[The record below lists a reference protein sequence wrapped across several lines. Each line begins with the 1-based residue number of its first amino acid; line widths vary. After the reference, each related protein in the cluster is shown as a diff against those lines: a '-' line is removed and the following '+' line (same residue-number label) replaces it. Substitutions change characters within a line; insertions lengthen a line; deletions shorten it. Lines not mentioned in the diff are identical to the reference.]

1 MPTSLIE
8 GYSLLAID
16 IGSTT
21 TRAIY
26 FDVVEERYR
35 FIGMGQSPTTVG
47 APYRDAGIGVRQ
59 AIANLQDLVGRPFLD
74 DEQRLI
80 MPSSPEAGA
89 GVDMVVGTLSA
100 GPVLKVA
107 LVGLL
112 EDVSLASA
120 QQLVRS
126 TYGRVVETIG
136 LNDRRKPHEQ
146 IDSVTRHMPD
156 VVIFSGGTEGGAT
169 RSVQKLLEMVG
180 LTCYVTPAEKRPAI
194 LYAGNSKLADEVK
207 KSLRGLSP
215 AVHISPNIRPSLDVE
230 DTNPALR
237 TLATIYA
244 ESRRRQVNGVEE
256 LNGWT
261 GGVLLPTAYARG
273 RMIRFLGKLLQE
285 DARGVLGIDVGASSV
300 TVATSF
306 EGGLN
311 LGVMPYLG
319 LGEPLQHFAKHTSL
333 PEIMRWLPIDLPESA
348 IRDYLYQKSLYPATV
363 PGTQEDLVIEQALAR
378 QVLQAA
384 MRNALRNVPKK
395 FMPRAGLLPNFEP
408 IIASGAVFAD
418 APTHGQ
424 SLMMLLDALQPAG
437 VTRLVLD
444 KSDLLPALGAAA
456 ERNTILPV
464 HVIESWPFT
473 TLSTV
478 ISPISFANYGAPI
491 VRVRIIHA
499 DGSETKTEI
508 KQGGFEVL
516 PLTAGRVSRLELQP
530 IGRTDLGQGFG
541 RPVKLEAAGGVIG
554 VVVDARGR
562 PLQLPP
568 DPVRRRELMKKWLWT
583 VGG

>member
-74 DEQRLI
+74 GEQRLI
-80 MPSSPEAGA
+80 MPSSPEEGA

-136 LNDRRKPHEQ
+136 LNDRRKPHDQ
-146 IDSVTRHMPD
+146 IDSITRHMPD

-180 LTCYVTPAEKRPAI
+180 LTCYVTPTEKRPAI

-207 KSLRGLSP
+207 KTLRGLSP

-244 ESRRRQVNGVEE
+244 ELRRRQVNGVEE
-256 LNGWT
+256 LNGWA

-306 EGGLN
+306 GGGLN

-333 PEIMRWLPIDLPESA
+333 AEIMRWLPIDLPESL

-363 PGTQEDLVIEQALAR
+363 PGTQEDLAIEQALAR

-384 MRNALRNVPKK
+384 MRSALRNVPKK
-395 FMPRAGLLPNFEP
+395 FMPRSGLLPNFEP
-408 IIASGAVFAD
+408 IIASGAVFAN

-464 HVIESWPFT
+464 HVIESWPFI

-478 ISPISFANYGAPI
+478 ISPISSANYGAPI
-491 VRVRIIHA
+491 ARVRTIHT

-516 PLTAGRVSRLELQP
+516 PLTAGHASRLELQP